1 MIWYFFILG
10 IVSINLKNAIPSLL
24 FLGIAFLVKY
34 EAVSF
39 YNTSVKNILSS
50 TVVFVNRIFSQMLI
64 EISVSV
70 KLIQCSSKFS
80 RIAYLCGL

>member
-34 EAVSF
+34 EAAFFCVETVIESILF
-39 YNTSVKNILSS
+39 ADVKDNY
-50 TVVFVNRIFSQMLI
+50 R
-64 EISVSV
+64 
-70 KLIQCSSKFS
+70 
-80 RIAYLCGL
+80 

>member
-39 YNTSVKNILSS
+39 YNTSAKSILSITVS
-50 TVVFVNRIFSQMLI
+50 TQKKAAYFFAFS
-64 EISVSV
+64 SS
-70 KLIQCSSKFS
+70 SSK
-80 RIAYLCGL
+80 YLSKSDIKSLS